1 MPEFNEKL
9 LKDYDENGNKGYIL
23 KVDLEYP

>member
-1 MPEFNEKL
+1 MPKFNEKL
-9 LKDYDENGNKGYIL
+9 IKDYDENGNKGYIF